1 MGQANNKQKMIQAV
15 IGAVAAVI
23 GYFLIQQVLFEKP
36 SVDTAIMEAASEINK
51 SCPIMVDKDTRL
63 DNVLAMPNN
72 SLQYNYTLVNFED
85 NTIAVD
91 ELTDY
96 LRPLIVNNIKTN
108 PDMKWYKDNKVTFLY
123 NYKNGEGVFILKL
136 KVIPDEYED

>member
-1 MGQANNKQKMIQAV
+1 MGQANNKQKMIQAA

-85 NTIAVD
+85 NTIEVD

-123 NYKNGEGVFILKL
+123 NYKDMKGVFILKL